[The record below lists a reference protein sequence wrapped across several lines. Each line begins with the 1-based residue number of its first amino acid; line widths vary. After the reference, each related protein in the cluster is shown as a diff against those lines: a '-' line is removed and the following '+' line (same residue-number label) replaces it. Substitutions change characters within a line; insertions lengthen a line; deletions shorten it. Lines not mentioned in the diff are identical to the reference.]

1 MNSFDLFFSNPHFK
15 IRLSSFVTIVLC
27 GNLFEHLT
35 ELTNKF
41 NYSLN
46 QSTQKSIVKLVG
58 LKIVNEQ
65 TPLFVHLIIIFNML
79 VSGL

>member
-1 MNSFDLFFSNPHFK
+1 MNYFDLFFSNPHFK
-15 IRLSSFVTIVLC
+15 IRLSGFVTIVLC

-46 QSTQKSIVKLVG
+46 QRT
-58 LKIVNEQ
+58 
-65 TPLFVHLIIIFNML
+65 
-79 VSGL
+79 